1 MKAMIL
7 AAGRGTR
14 LAPLTEAMPKPMI
27 PIASEPLIVHQLRW
41 LHRAGIRDV
50 VVNLHHLGDQ
60 IRSHI
65 GRGGDFGVR
74 VQYSVEEELLETG
87 GGIRKALPMLG
98 PEPFLVLNGD
108 VWTNYPF
115 RTLCDAAPELAHL
128 VLNPTPA
135 GQAGDFRLDGD
146 SVRRDA
152 DGSDTHDLTFCGIAV
167 LQEAIFADAPSGP
180 FSMRDLYFR
189 AAAEGRLQGERFD
202 GLWVDIGTHDQL
214 RRVRRINL

>member
-1 MKAMIL
+1 MIL

-50 VVNLHHLGDQ
+50 VINLHHLGEQ

-87 GGIRKALPMLG
+87 GGIRRALPMLG
-98 PEPFLVLNGD
+98 PGPFLVLNGD
-108 VWTNYPF
+108 VWTNYSF
-115 RTLCDAAPELAHL
+115 RTLSGLVPELAHL
-128 VLNPTPA
+128 VLTPTPA

-146 SVRRDA
+146 RVSREGDARDM
-152 DGSDTHDLTFCGIAV
+152 TFCGIAV
-167 LQEAIFADAPSGP
+167 LHEAIFADAPSGP

>member
-1 MKAMIL
+1 MIL

-50 VVNLHHLGDQ
+50 VINLHHLGEQ

-115 RTLCDAAPELAHL
+115 RTLAGVAPELAHL
-128 VLNPTPA
+128 VLTPA
-135 GQAGDFRLDGD
+135 PPGQAGDFRLDGD
-146 SVRRDA
+146 SVRREGEA
-152 DGSDTHDLTFCGIAV
+152 KDLTFCGIAV
-167 LQEAIFADAPSGP
+167 LDETIFADAPSGP

-189 AAAEGRLQGERFD
+189 AAAQGRLEGERFD

>member
-50 VVNLHHLGDQ
+50 VINLHHLGEQ
-60 IRSHI
+60 IRDHI

-87 GGIRKALPMLG
+87 GGILKALPMLG

-115 RTLCDAAPELAHL
+115 RELSELAPQLAHL
-128 VLNPTPA
+128 VLTPTPE
-135 GQAGDFRLDGD
+135 GQAGDFRLEGD

-152 DGSDTHDLTFCGIAV
+152 DDPDARDLTFCGIAV
-167 LQEAIFADAPSGP
+167 LREAIFQDAPSGP

-189 AAAEGRLQGERFD
+189 AAAEGRLEGERFD

>member
-7 AAGRGTR
+7 AAGRGAR

-50 VVNLHHLGDQ
+50 VINLHHLGEH

-74 VQYSVEEELLETG
+74 VQYSLEEELLETG

-108 VWTNYPF
+108 IWTNYPF
-115 RTLCDAAPELAHL
+115 RQLGHLAPELAHL
-128 VLNPTPA
+128 VLTPTPP
-135 GQAGDFRLDGD
+135 GQAGDFFLAGDRVRRNGD
-146 SVRRDA
+146 SN
-152 DGSDTHDLTFCGIAV
+152 DLTFCGIAV
-167 LQEAIFADAPSGP
+167 LREAIFADAPSGP

-189 AAAEGRLQGERFD
+189 AAAEGRLAGERFD

>member
-1 MKAMIL
+1 MIL
-7 AAGRGTR
+7 AAGRGNR

-50 VVNLHHLGDQ
+50 VINLHHLGEQ

-87 GGIRKALPMLG
+87 GGIRRALSMLG
-98 PEPFLVLNGD
+98 PGPFLVLNGD
-108 VWTNYPF
+108 VWTNYSF
-115 RTLCDAAPELAHL
+115 RILSDVAPELAHL
-128 VLNPTPA
+128 VLTPTPA

-146 SVRRDA
+146 RVSREGDARDM
-152 DGSDTHDLTFCGIAV
+152 TFCGIAV
-167 LQEAIFADAPSGP
+167 LHEAIFADAPRGP